1 MDNIKLIYRK
11 EMGAFFNSPVAYI
24 VLIVFAL
31 ITSWFFTNTFF
42 LSNQSD
48 LRSLFDIVP
57 LVYLFFV
64 PAISMGLIAREKNSG
79 TMEFLTTL
87 PMTDSQIIIGKF
99 LAAISLIGV
108 GLLFTG
114 IHFITLL
121 WVGTAVDIGAVLSGY
136 FGLLL
141 VGGVYTAIGVL
152 GSSVTNNQ
160 ITAFI
165 LSFLLIFIF
174 FIMEKI
180 LVFVPEFMTAALQF
194 ISIDYHLNNISRGVI
209 DSRNLIYFGSLMAF
223 FLIMSA
229 RVLEIRKWR

>member
-11 EMGAFFNSPVAYI
+11 EMAAFFNSPVAYI

-48 LRSLFDIVP
+48 LRSLFDVVP
-57 LVYLFFV
+57 WVYLFFI
-64 PAISMGLIAREKNSG
+64 PAISMGSIAREKNSG
-79 TMEFLTTL
+79 TMEFLATL
-87 PMTDSQIIIGKF
+87 PMKDSHIVLGKF
-99 LAAISLIGV
+99 LAIVSLIGIA
-108 GLLFTG
+108 LLFTG

-121 WVGTAVDIGAVLSGY
+121 FVGTAVDIGAIFSGY

-141 VGGVYTAIGVL
+141 VGAAYTAIGIL
-152 GSSVTNNQ
+152 GSSVTENQ
-160 ITAFI
+160 IAAFL
-165 LSFLLIFIF
+165 LSFLFISILWF
-174 FIMEKI
+174 LEKI
-180 LVFVPEFMTAALQF
+180 LPFVPDFMTEVLQF

-209 DSRNLIYFGSLMAF
+209 DSRNLIYFGSLMVF